1 MVRRRLTPEERAA
14 RIPRGW
20 RLHVRAVL
28 DVETID
34 AQPVCP
40 SGTLVCALL
49 ALRVPLSD
57 IAQACAVEARVLR
70 RTVRAGA
77 VRCACATCVRR
88 RMGREVLDDGAY
100 RRVEAYL
107 AAVVARGTEGA
118 AQAQAWAEV
127 VGVRL

>member
-14 RIPRGW
+14 QVPRGW
-20 RLHVRAVL
+20 RLRARAALHVEA
-28 DVETID
+28 ID

-49 ALRVPLSD
+49 SLRVPLSD
-57 IAQACAVEARVLR
+57 IAEACGIEAHVLR
-70 RTVRAGA
+70 RA
-77 VRCACATCVRR
+77 VRGGRVRCVCATCVRR
-88 RMGREVLDDGAY
+88 RMGPEVLSEAGY
-100 RRVEAYL
+100 QRVEAYL
-107 AAVVARGTEGA
+107 VAVVARGTEGA

>member
-1 MVRRRLTPEERAA
+1 MVRRRLTAEQRAA
-14 RIPRGW
+14 QVPRGW
-20 RLHVRAVL
+20 RLVVRAALSAEPV
-28 DVETID
+28 D

-49 ALRVPLSD
+49 SLRVPLST
-57 IAQACAVEARVLR
+57 IAEACAVEARRLR
-70 RTVRAGA
+70 RAVRAGG
-77 VRCACATCVRR
+77 VRCVCATCMRR
-88 RMGREVLDDGAY
+88 RMRREVLVEGEY
-100 RRVEAYL
+100 QRVEAYL